1 MGAIVLGGLVAY
13 LVIALVF
20 ILIPRSTRNRLIVA
34 AIFVLVPWGDQMVG
48 YVYLKG
54 LCAKDAGLH
63 IYKKVEGVEGFSVDE
78 RPDVAFVESFGYRY
92 IEGIERRGS
101 KQGKT
106 TYLRYQRDPETNEI
120 TRQDIQKLTSRYT
133 VDFFHQYTKYAL
145 FGYFSYLYQES
156 VIRDVVEDITLAK
169 QVRIAYSGGWVA
181 KYIFEGLGGVC
192 AGDST
197 SAVNFVRSVLEPI
210 DNGVR
215 GSKQ

>member
-13 LVIALVF
+13 VVIALVF

-63 IYKKVEGVEGFSVDE
+63 IYKIVEGVEGFSVDE
-78 RPDVAFVESFGYRY
+78 RPDVNFVESLGYRY
-92 IEGIERRGS
+92 IEGIQS
-101 KQGKT
+101 KSGRT
-106 TYLRYQRDPETNEI
+106 ETYVRYQRNPETNEI
-120 TRQDIQKLTSRYT
+120 TKQNIQKLTSKYT

-181 KYIFEGLGGVC
+181 KYIFEGLGGGC

>member
-34 AIFVLVPWGDQMVG
+34 AIFVLVPMGDQMVG
-48 YVYLKG
+48 YVYFKA
-54 LCAKDAGLH
+54 LCARDAGLH
-63 IYKKVEGVEGFSVDE
+63 IYKKVDGVEGFSVDE
-78 RPDVAFVESFGYRY
+78 KPDVNLVESFGYRY
-92 IEGIERRGS
+92 IEGIQS
-101 KQGKT
+101 KSGKT
-106 TYLRYQRDPETNEI
+106 ETFVRYQRKPETNEI
-120 TRQDIQKLTSRYT
+120 TKQYIQKLTSRYS

-145 FGYFSYLYQES
+145 FGYFSYLFQES
-156 VIRDVVEDITLAK
+156 VVRDVVNDITLAK

-181 KYIFEGLGGVC
+181 KYIFEGRGGVC

-210 DNGVR
+210 DKGVR